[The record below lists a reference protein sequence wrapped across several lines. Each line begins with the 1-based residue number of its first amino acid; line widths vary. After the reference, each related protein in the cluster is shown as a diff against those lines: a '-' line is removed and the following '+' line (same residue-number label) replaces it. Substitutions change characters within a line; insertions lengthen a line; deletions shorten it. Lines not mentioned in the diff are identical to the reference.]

1 MHRTCRIADFG
12 SGSVWITTAILAA
25 LSETQ
30 TAVAR
35 SQELSRSI
43 YIRELDAAISFN
55 EVVVCDV
62 FSSKEA
68 ESIYHVCCNEWALS
82 DQTKK

>member
-12 SGSVWITTAILAA
+12 SGLVWITLAILAA

-30 TAVAR
+30 GAVAR
-35 SQELSRSI
+35 SQDSSRSI

-55 EVVVCDV
+55 EVVACDG
-62 FSSKEA
+62 FFPLKITIA
-68 ESIYHVCCNEWALS
+68 MP
-82 DQTKK
+82 

>member
-1 MHRTCRIADFG
+1 M
-12 SGSVWITTAILAA
+12 LAA

-35 SQELSRSI
+35 SQDLSRSI

-55 EVVVCDV
+55 EVVACDG
-62 FSSKEA
+62 FFPLKITIA
-68 ESIYHVCCNEWALS
+68 
-82 DQTKK
+82 TP

>member
-1 MHRTCRIADFG
+1 VHRTCRLADFG
-12 SGSVWITTAILAA
+12 SGSVWITFAILAA
-25 LSETQ
+25 LSETP
-30 TAVAR
+30 TAVAH
-35 SQELSRSI
+35 SQDLSRSI

-55 EVVVCDV
+55 EVVDVTV

-68 ESIYHVCCNEWALS
+68 ESIYHVCWNEWALS

>member
-1 MHRTCRIADFG
+1 VHRTCRIADFG
-12 SGSVWITTAILAA
+12 SGSVWITLAILAA

-35 SQELSRSI
+35 SQDLSRSI

-55 EVVVCDV
+55 EVVACDG
-62 FSSKEA
+62 FFPLKITIA
-68 ESIYHVCCNEWALS
+68 
-82 DQTKK
+82 TP

>member
-1 MHRTCRIADFG
+1 LRCSGRKWDSLPFLRASDMPDRGFC
-12 SGSVWITTAILAA
+12 SGSVWITLAILAA
-25 LSETQ
+25 LSEAQ

-55 EVVVCDV
+55 EVVAFDG
-62 FSSKEA
+62 FF
-68 ESIYHVCCNEWALS
+68 L
-82 DQTKK
+82 

>member
-1 MHRTCRIADFG
+1 LRCSGRKWDSSRSRVHRTCRIADFG

-43 YIRELDAAISFN
+43 YIRELDGAISFN
-55 EVVVCDV
+55 EVVACDG
-62 FSSKEA
+62 FF
-68 ESIYHVCCNEWALS
+68 L
-82 DQTKK
+82 